1 MTSSVALVVLDSV
14 RTDYFQKY
22 FDWLDGMRFTNAWST
37 GNYSIPAHGS
47 LFGGRYP
54 SELGVHAKSQALDCP
69 EPVLAERFRSA
80 GYRTRAYSA
89 NALVGPDLK
98 FDRGFDEFNPR
109 WDLSAT
115 FPHLFSWRDEL
126 DGTNGPFKYPRAAIA
141 CLLDRE
147 SQTLPSLRHA
157 LDVQSY
163 DDEGAAEALSFLRDV
178 AFGDREF
185 LFMNLME
192 AHWPYWGDA
201 DFLSYAKNP
210 IEKRAE
216 TVPGGDIDLSPHE
229 EGYEEW
235 VAYLSERYREIHAL
249 LVDEFDY
256 VVTLADHGELFGE
269 GGAKAHFYGLFEE
282 LTHVPLVIA
291 GADVP
296 VETRDDV
303 VSLVDV
309 HATISAMGDLQPADR
324 GVDLLSESGSSP
336 RLVEFHG
343 FRADRLDSL
352 RANGFDDD
360 DIDPYDQ
367 YRTGIAMPDDYYGHE
382 SVDGFV
388 ERGTPN
394 GDPRAAMTSLRE
406 SLDVRDVG
414 SDNERTLSAAT
425 KDQLKRLGY
434 RE

>member
-1 MTSSVALVVLDSV
+1 MSSSVALVVLDSV
-14 RTDYFQKY
+14 RYDYFEEY
-22 FDWLDGMRFTNAWST
+22 FDWLEGMRFTNAWST

-69 EPVLAERFRSA
+69 EPVLAERFQSA

-89 NALVGPDLK
+89 NALVGPDLS
-98 FDRGFDEFNPR
+98 FDRGFDEFNLR
-109 WDLSAT
+109 WNLSAT
-115 FPHLFSWRDEL
+115 FPYLFSWRDEL
-126 DGTNGPFKYPRAAIA
+126 VGRDGIGKYPRAVIA
-141 CLLDRE
+141 CLLDRD
-147 SQTLPSLRHA
+147 SRTLPSIRRA
-157 LDVQSY
+157 FEVQSY
-163 DDEGAAEALSFLRDV
+163 NDEGAAEALSFLQTVD
-178 AFGDREF
+178 FGDREF

-192 AHWPYWGDA
+192 AHWPYLGDA
-201 DFLSYAKNP
+201 DFLSYAENP
-210 IEKRAE
+210 IKKRAE
-216 TVPGGDIDLSPHE
+216 TVPGGDINLSAHE

-235 VAYLSERYREIHAL
+235 VAYLSEQYQEIHAL
-249 LVDEFDY
+249 LRAEFDY

-269 GGAKAHFYGLFEE
+269 GGAKAHFYGLFED

-291 GADVP
+291 GSDIP
-296 VETRDDV
+296 TEIRDDV

-309 HATISAMGDLQPADR
+309 HATVSRMGGLRPADR
-324 GVDLLSESGSSP
+324 GVDLLTGSESAP

-367 YRTGIAMPDDYYGHE
+367 YQTGVAMPVDYYGHE

-394 GDPRAAMTSLRE
+394 GDPRKVMTALRE
-406 SLDVRDVG
+406 LLDVRDVT
-414 SDNERTLSAAT
+414 SDDEGTLSAST
-425 KDQLKRLGY
+425 NEQLRRLGY
-434 RE
+434 IE